1 MLELEGVRAG
11 YGGADVL
18 AGVHLRVSEGQVVAL
33 LGRNGAGKTTTLRAI
48 SGLIRVRAGSVRL
61 GGERIDRLPPEAIVR
76 RGLAHVPEGR
86 QIFADLTVAENLRMG
101 AYARRGP
108 GVRDQLDWVLE
119 LFPVLRHRYG
129 QLAGTLSGGEQ
140 QMLAIARGLMAR
152 PKVLLV
158 DEPSLGL
165 SPRMVHTVFTVL
177 ARLRET
183 RTTLLVVEQN
193 AFRALE
199 IADRAYVLKGG
210 RVELEGSSEMLKTS
224 PEVERLYLGA

>member
-11 YGGADVL
+11 YGGVDVL
-18 AGVHLRVSEGQVVAL
+18 EGVHLRVSEGEVVAL

-48 SGLIRVRAGSVRL
+48 SGLIRVRAGAVRL

-76 RGLAHVPEGR
+76 RGLSHVPEGR
-86 QIFADLTVAENLRMG
+86 QVFGDLTVAENLRMG
-101 AYARRGP
+101 AYARRGRSL
-108 GVRDQLDWVLE
+108 RDQLDWVLE
-119 LFPVLRHRYG
+119 LFPVLRQRYG

-152 PKVLLV
+152 PRVLLV

-177 ARLRET
+177 ARLREAG
-183 RTTLLVVEQN
+183 TTLLLVEQN
-193 AFRALE
+193 AFRALGV
-199 IADRAYVLKGG
+199 ADRAYVLKGG
-210 RVELEGSSEMLKTS
+210 RVELEGSSEVLKTS